1 MTRNKITGYVF
12 FGLLLLLAVVFM
24 AALGAADVSAE
35 NRSLEKFPA
44 LKDANFAAKLNTYV
58 SDRFPA
64 RTLLI
69 NQFNN
74 FRLNQMGI
82 NTSKGEVHIG
92 RDAWLFNLK
101 GQLQNDK
108 ISPDVLIEE
117 LLRRQSICKNL
128 GIESLFVV
136 VPNKLSVYTEMALN
150 QSLYNQNSLINKVVS
165 QKPDQLKFLYLKEDL
180 RAHKHKADVFHKGD
194 HHWKYEGAFIGYQSI
209 IRELNMSSLLS
220 TSDFKKRKYYK
231 YGLSSYEKLG
241 ISKQK
246 EIGFN
251 WVGFKYTQR
260 LNNRI
265 LELQQQWNKPKYE
278 NNPFPIIGNDST
290 SKRVLILRDSYANM
304 LATFFP
310 NDFSEIEFLW
320 DGWKYEF
327 PKQILIDSKPDIFIT
342 VIAEDSLYLIT
353 QNNNMTHSV
362 E

>member
-1 MTRNKITGYVF
+1 MTRNKITGYLF
-12 FGLLLLLAVVFM
+12 FGLLLLLAVIFM
-24 AALGAADVSAE
+24 VTLGTADVSAE

-44 LKDANFAAKLNTYV
+44 FNDANYAAKLNTYV

-69 NQFNN
+69 HQFNN

-92 RDAWLFNLK
+92 KNSWLFNLK

-108 ISPDVLIEE
+108 ISTDVMIKE
-117 LLRRQSICKNL
+117 LVRRQAICEKL

-136 VPNKLSVYTEMALN
+136 VPNKLSVYTEMAIN
-150 QSLYNQNSLINKVVS
+150 QNLYNQNSLINKIVS
-165 QKPDQLKFLYLKEDL
+165 QKPDQLNLLYLKEDL
-180 RAHKHKADVFHKGD
+180 RAYKHKADVFHKGD
-194 HHWKYEGAFIGYQSI
+194 HHWKYEGAFVGYQSI
-209 IRELNMSSLLS
+209 MRELNITSLLS

-241 ISKQK
+241 VSKQK
-246 EIGFN
+246 EIDYKWIGS
-251 WVGFKYTQR
+251 KYTQR
-260 LNNRI
+260 LNNQI
-265 LELQQQWNKPKYE
+265 LELRQQWNKPKFE
-278 NNPFPIIGNDST
+278 NKPFPIVGIDST

-310 NDFSEIEFLW
+310 NDFSEIQFLW

-327 PKQILIDSKPDIFIT
+327 PEELLTNYKPDIFIT

-353 QNNNMTHSV
+353 QNNDMNHSV